1 MAAATTLKLPEP
13 LKARINAAAEAA
25 GKTPHAF
32 MIEALAEQI
41 EREERRRDFLNAAIA
56 AEKETAKT
64 GITYDAN
71 DVHAYLRG
79 KISGKPRRR
88 PRQIKR

>member
-1 MAAATTLKLPEP
+1 MTTATTLKLPDP
-13 LKARINAAAEAA
+13 LKARINSAAKAA

-32 MIEALAEQI
+32 MIEALTEQT
-41 EREERRRDFLNAAIA
+41 ERDERRRDFLNAALA

-64 GITYDAN
+64 GITYDA
-71 DVHAYLRG
+71 DEVHSYLRA
-79 KISGKPRRR
+79 KISGKSTQR